1 MSERYEGPK
10 RVFAVRA
17 TVRPTARGRYETMLL
32 EVTCFCGFQARGTED
47 EVVEQIQAH
56 GLADHG
62 QMSSRETI
70 LELAEPLGED

>member
-1 MSERYEGPK
+1 
-10 RVFAVRA
+10 
-17 TVRPTARGRYETMLL
+17 MLL

-62 QMSSRETI
+62 QMSSRETV
-70 LELAEPLGED
+70 LAMAEPLDEA

>member
-1 MSERYEGPK
+1 
-10 RVFAVRA
+10 
-17 TVRPTARGRYETMLL
+17 MLL

-70 LELAEPLGED
+70 LALAEPLGED

>member
-1 MSERYEGPK
+1 M
-10 RVFAVRA
+10 
-17 TVRPTARGRYETMLL
+17 ML

-62 QMSSRETI
+62 QMSSPEAI
-70 LELAEPLGED
+70 LALAEPLGED